1 MDDLTKDFLI
11 KEKLEK
17 IKGEG
22 REARERIREQ
32 TLGYV
37 LGAFGLVAGLA
48 WNEAVSSLIS
58 YVFPLS
64 KNSIWAKFAYAGLI
78 TLFIVLVSSFLT
90 KMLRKKE
97 E

>member
-1 MDDLTKDFLI
+1 MDDLAKDFLI

-22 REARERIREQ
+22 RETRERIREQ

-48 WNEAVSSLIS
+48 WNEAVSSLIA